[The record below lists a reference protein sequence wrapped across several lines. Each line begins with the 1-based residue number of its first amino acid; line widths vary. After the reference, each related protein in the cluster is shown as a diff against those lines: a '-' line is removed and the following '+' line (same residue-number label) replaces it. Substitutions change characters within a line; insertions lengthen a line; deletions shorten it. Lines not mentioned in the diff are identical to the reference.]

1 MTYEFRSNGKLE
13 IELHAETEIEHAFL
27 STLGRSAEKGTAVK
41 VSVVVLPD
49 VDALAGLVLSMEQK
63 HAA

>member
-27 STLGRSAEKGTAVK
+27 ATIGR
-41 VSVVVLPD
+41 
-49 VDALAGLVLSMEQK
+49 
-63 HAA
+63 

>member
-1 MTYEFRSNGKLE
+1 MTYEFRSNGNLE

-41 VSVVVLPD
+41 VSVVLPD

>member
-27 STLGRSAEKGTAVK
+27 DTMGKAAENGTLVKARTTPESAETF
-41 VSVVVLPD
+41 
-49 VDALAGLVLSMEQK
+49 AGLVLSMEQK

>member
-41 VSVVVLPD
+41 VSVVLPD
-49 VDALAGLVLSMEQK
+49 VDALAGLILSMEQK

>member
-27 STLGRSAEKGTAVK
+27 STLGRSADKGTAVK
-41 VSVVVLPD
+41 VSVVLPD
-49 VDALAGLVLSMEQK
+49 VDALAGLILSMEQK